1 MFCTTCG
8 NELKAGE
15 RFCTRCG
22 AVVGAG
28 PAPTSSPTQGSCPSP
43 VPEPRAAS
51 TEASAAMQPLKPPS
65 HAVSK
70 RLRSSRTG
78 LIVGVVGILV
88 ALAVVAVGV
97 AVMLSGGIDGLLAC
111 SVPADTSAVE
121 AEYGSSSRIET
132 VATTPIVPLGPEDA
146 PLSAYQ
152 VRVKQADD
160 PSGRFIIIDEL
171 PTLSVTGED
180 GFTLAEFGSLDEGT
194 YLLSVRDEDGTTY
207 DLPPLVL
214 DSGGEGEVAGG
225 IEVGLPSRSIDTSL
239 LSKRG
244 KYGSFLDA
252 LDKDIQAYGDVALT
266 VMQLSEG
273 SFLAW
278 VAGVSYADLVD
289 FGDGVERLV
298 VVSCAEASLAEAQ
311 VVEVDDNASVD
322 DFGPRANQYTVSVYE
337 YDALSD
343 ESTLA
348 AALNLPQTD
357 SGRPQL
363 RYVKGPSGQTLLVV
377 AGSSEDGSEKVMC
390 FGLSSAGVLDM
401 LVADEADVAQ
411 LTTTMVYK
419 FVGEAATQEAALGAA
434 ETGERSCEQTA
445 QTVKDLKARLG
456 ALTGM

>member
-28 PAPTSSPTQGSCPSP
+28 PAPASSPTQGSCPSP
-43 VPEPRAAS
+43 APEPRADS
-51 TEASAAMQPLKPPS
+51 TEASAAMQPLKPSP
-65 HAVSK
+65 HAAPK
-70 RLRSSRTG
+70 RRRSSRVG
-78 LIVGVVGILV
+78 LIVGVVGVLV
-88 ALAVVAVGV
+88 ALAVVAGAV
-97 AVMLSGGIDGLLAC
+97 AMFNGGIDGLLARF
-111 SVPADTSAVE
+111 VPADASAVE
-121 AEYGSSSRIET
+121 AEYGSSSRIEI

-160 PSGRFIIIDEL
+160 PSGRFIMIDEL

-194 YLLSVRDEDGTTY
+194 YLLSVRGEDGTTY

-214 DSGGEGEVAGG
+214 DSEGEGEVDGG

-322 DFGPRANQYTVSVYE
+322 DFGPRANQYTVSVFE

-377 AGSSEDGSEKVMC
+377 AGSSEDGSDKVMC

-456 ALTGM
+456 ALAGM